1 MEIINVAAA
10 LNSKYMRY
18 TYVMLTSLFM
28 NQPDTCIRVYLLH
41 NDLTENDKTQ
51 LTSLAAEYHNEIHF
65 LHIDKSKFPKELPTT
80 DMWSLETYFRLM
92 LSDVLPKVVDRL
104 LYIDVDMIVNKPI
117 KDLYHTDFEGK
128 LFCVCRDMS
137 VAFPFPDVRNDI
149 FKEHIANG
157 FTYFNAGLMLW
168 NIEALREEGYC
179 FETYMNLAKELDYR
193 LLAPDQDLLN
203 YTHWNRLKF
212 VDEYQYDLFSRM
224 AYRSGIHYEEVK
236 EETTIIHYAGMKP
249 WEGEYVHYDIEQLW
263 WDYAKKTP
271 FYQELLEEFV
281 QGSLMK
287 PVVYDNMLR
296 LSAENK
302 QLKEDLDKSVALCK
316 QMLQNL
322 TLK

>member
-1 MEIINVAAA
+1 MEIINIAAA

-28 NQPDTCIRVYLLH
+28 NQTNACIHVYLLH
-41 NDLTENDKTQ
+41 NDLTKEDKEK
-51 LTSLAAEYHNEIHF
+51 LSSLAKEYHHEIFF

-92 LSDVLPKVVDRL
+92 LLDVLPAEIDRL

-117 KDLYHTDFEGK
+117 GELYHTDFEGA

-137 VAFPFPDVRNDI
+137 VEFPFPDIRDEI
-149 FKEHIANG
+149 FHKHMEEG

-168 NIEALREEGYC
+168 NVKALREEGYS
-179 FETYMNLAKELDYR
+179 FEAYMNLAKELKYKV
-193 LLAPDQDLLN
+193 LAPDQDLLN
-203 YTHWNRLKF
+203 YMHWNRLKF

-224 AYRSGIHYEEVK
+224 AYRNGIHYEDVK
-236 EETTIIHYAGMKP
+236 EETTIIHFAGMKS

-281 QGSLMK
+281 RGSLMK

-302 QLKEDLDKSVALCK
+302 QLKEDLNKSVALCK

-322 TLK
+322 T